1 MFNAKRK
8 KLLERFLILSLFC
21 SSGAVWAQ
29 QGTVTL
35 NLNNVTV
42 KEALEQL
49 NTQTSYSLWLNVGDV
64 DLSRRISLNV
74 TNGSVND
81 VLAKIL
87 AGQPLSYEVKDRTIN
102 IYPAKKDGEEAK
114 KRVEGVVL
122 DDLGEPLPGVAV
134 RCKEHPDAMCAT
146 DMDGKFTLNVP
157 TDGKTLQFTFIGMAP
172 QELAVADAPMKV
184 VMSDKEKKLD
194 EVVVTG
200 YQKIDRKLFTGAA
213 SRISGEEAKVDGVGD
228 VSQMLQGKAAGVGVQ
243 SVSGTFGAAP
253 KIRVRG
259 ASSIYGNQTP
269 LWVVDGV
276 VLEDV
281 VEISA
286 DDLSSGNAATLIS
299 SAVAGL
305 NPDDIDNFQILKDA
319 SATALYGARAMNG
332 VIVVNTKKGKNGHA
346 SISYTGEFTVRTR
359 PSYRQYN
366 IMNSKDQMSV
376 LMELEDKGWFNHS
389 KMARTENGGVFY
401 LMNDLIYRGELM
413 NTESARLAYLQ
424 KAEMRNTN
432 WFKELF
438 RPTIQSNNSVSIS
451 SGTDRSRYYVSMSF
465 LDDPGWSVSDKV
477 RRYTANVNASYDI
490 SKWLTFGV
498 SVNGSVRNQRAP
510 GTLDRT
516 ADPVSGEYSRDFDIN
531 PFSYA
536 LNTSRTMSP
545 DETYIMNY
553 APFNILNEARNNY
566 IDLDMTDMKYQMELT
581 YKPVKGLD
589 LSAIGAFR
597 YVKSTQEHKITG
609 NSNLAQA
616 YRAAGD
622 ATIREKNK
630 FLSRDPDNPDAVP
643 EVVMPK
649 GGFYNTTNN
658 ILKSYYF
665 RVSGNYNRLIANE
678 HPFNIMAGSEV
689 KSADRQSGFNN
700 GYGFQWDRGGTPF
713 VDYRIIQQLLLGG
726 DNYYGLSQYYDRFV
740 AFFATGS
747 FSYKGRYTFNLT
759 GRMDGSNR
767 LGRSR
772 DARWLPTW
780 NVSGSWNMLEEEFMK
795 HQDVVSTLSLRATY
809 GLTATMGPADNA
821 LAVFRNSTTYRGDD
835 GYKESQIYIESL
847 QNKDLT
853 WEKQYE
859 FNFGFDFG
867 VLRNRISLSSDIYS
881 RRGFDLIG
889 LIRTSGMGGQKWKYA
904 NYADMKSWG
913 VEFTLNTKNIQRKDF
928 SWTSNLTFAYNHNE
942 ITNLESTSSI
952 FDLMVAEG
960 APLEGYPVRGLFS
973 LQYKG
978 LNGQGIPQFIN
989 EKGEQTSTGI
999 NFQSTDPTYLKYE
1012 GSVDPTVTG
1021 GFDNQFKYKAWTL
1034 GLYFTFQAGNKLRLD
1049 PDFSASYGDYS
1060 AMPKDLKNRWMK
1072 PGDERYTN
1080 IPAIPSS
1087 YQYANIE
1094 NLDVAYNAYNYS
1106 DIRVANGGFLRLK
1119 ELTLSYDFNGE
1130 WMKAIGM
1137 NRLQLRLVAS
1147 NLWLIYADKKL
1158 NGQDPEFFQSGGVS
1172 MPLPRQL
1179 TLSIRTSF

>member
-1 MFNAKRK
+1 MFNKRLR
-8 KLLERFLILSLFC
+8 KL
-21 SSGAVWAQ
+21 Q
-29 QGTVTL
+29 QGFFILCLLSYNGELWAASGKPGPYLVTTGEQTAKKQEKQMQGHEAALQERKAKATASESAENQTYSSMAEMQKTAAAPQSSDKKTVT
-35 NLNNVTV
+35 
-42 KEALEQL
+42 
-49 NTQTSYSLWLNVGDV
+49 
-64 DLSRRISLNV
+64 
-74 TNGSVND
+74 
-81 VLAKIL
+81 
-87 AGQPLSYEVKDRTIN
+87 
-102 IYPAKKDGEEAK
+102 
-114 KRVEGVVL
+114 GVVL
-122 DDLGEPLPGVAV
+122 DDFGEVLPGVNI
-134 RCKEHPDAMCAT
+134 RCKEFPDVGTIT
-146 DMDGKFTLNVP
+146 DNNGKFSIKVP
-157 TDGKTLQFTFIGMAP
+157 KNAKTLVFSFIGLQT
-172 QELAVADAPMKV
+172 QEKPITGAPMKITLT
-184 VMSDKEKKLD
+184 DKKEQMQ

-213 SRISGEEAKVDGVGD
+213 SRINGDDAKIDGVSD
-228 VSQMLQGKAAGVGVQ
+228 VSHMLQGKAAGVSVQ

-259 ASSIYGNQTP
+259 ASSIYGNQSP

-332 VIVVNTKKGKNGHA
+332 VIVVTTKKGRKGHS

-359 PSYRQYN
+359 PSYNQFN

-389 KMARTENGGVFY
+389 KMARTDNGGVFY
-401 LMNDLIYRGELM
+401 LMNDLIYKGELA
-413 NTESARLAYLQ
+413 NTEAAKLAYLQ

-438 RPTIQSNNSVSIS
+438 RPTIQSNNSLSLS
-451 SGTDRSRYYVSMSF
+451 SGTDRGNYYASVSF
-465 LDDPGWSVSDKV
+465 LDDPGWTVSDKV
-477 RRYTANVNASYDI
+477 RRFTANMNASYNI
-490 SKWLTFGV
+490 SKWLTL
-498 SVNGSVRNQRAP
+498 SINTSGSVRNQTAP

-516 ADPVSGEYSRDFDIN
+516 ADPVNGEYSRDFDIN

-553 APFNILNEARNNY
+553 APFNILSESSNNY
-566 IDLDMTDMKYQMELT
+566 IDLDMTDMKYQMELN
-581 YKPVKGLD
+581 YKPVKGLE

-597 YVKSTQEHKITG
+597 YVKSTQEHKIMG
-609 NSNLAQA
+609 ESNLAMA

-630 FLSRDPDNPDAVP
+630 FLYRDPDNPDAVP

-658 ILKSYYF
+658 ILKSYYARF
-665 RVSGNYNRLIANE
+665 SGNYNRLLFNE
-678 HPFNIMAGSEV
+678 HPFNIMAGSEI
-689 KSADRQSGFNN
+689 KYADRQSGFNN

-713 VDYRIIQQLLLGG
+713 VDYRIIQQLLLSG
-726 DNYYGLSQYYDRFV
+726 NQYYGLSEYYDRFV

-747 FSYKGRYTFNLT
+747 FSYKGRYTINLT

-780 NVSGSWNMLEEEFMK
+780 NISGSWNALEEEFLRY
-795 HQDVVSTLSLRATY
+795 QNTVSTLSLRATY

-821 LAVFRNSTTYRGDD
+821 LAVFRNTTSFRGDD
-835 GYKESQIYIESL
+835 GYQESQIYIESL
-847 QNKDLT
+847 QNSELT

-859 FNFGFDFG
+859 TNVGFDLGF
-867 VLRNRISLSSDIYS
+867 LRNRISLSTDIYS
-881 RRGFDLIG
+881 RKGFDLIG
-889 LIRTSGMGGQKWKYA
+889 LIKTSGMGGQKWKYA

-913 VEFTLNTKNIQRKDF
+913 IEFTLNTKNIQNKDF
-928 SWTSNLTFAYNHNE
+928 SWTSNVTFAFNRNE
-942 ITNLESTSSI
+942 VTNLVSTESI
-952 FDLMVAEG
+952 FYLMAAEG
-960 APLEGYPVRGLFS
+960 APLQGYPVRSLFS
-973 LQYKG
+973 LQFKG
-978 LNGQGIPQFIN
+978 LNEEGLPTFIN
-989 EKGEQTSTGI
+989 EKGELTSTNI
-999 NFQSTDPTYLKYE
+999 NFQSTDHTYLKYE
-1012 GSVDPTVTG
+1012 GSVDPTFTG
-1021 GFDNQFKYKAWTL
+1021 GFDNQFKYKKWSL
-1034 GLYFTFQAGNKLRLD
+1034 GVFFTFQGGNKLRLD
-1049 PDFSASYGDYS
+1049 PDFSASYGDYTS
-1060 AMPKDLKNRWMK
+1060 MPKELKNRWMK
-1072 PGDERYTN
+1072 PGDEQYTN
-1080 IPAIPSS
+1080 VPVIPSS
-1087 YQYANIE
+1087 YQYATID
-1094 NLDVAYNAYNYS
+1094 NLDIAYNAYNYS

-1119 ELTLSYDFNGE
+1119 ELSLAYDFDGA
-1130 WMKAIGM
+1130 WMKKIGM
-1137 NRLQLRLVAS
+1137 NNLQLKMVAS

-1158 NGQDPEFFQSGGVS
+1158 NGQDPEFFQSGGVAL
-1172 MPLPRQL
+1172 PVPRQI
-1179 TLSIRTSF
+1179 TFTIRTSF

>member
-1 MFNAKRK
+1 MERRLTM
-8 KLLERFLILSLFC
+8 LLACLLLS
-21 SSGAVWAQ
+21 
-29 QGTVTL
+29 
-35 NLNNVTV
+35 
-42 KEALEQL
+42 
-49 NTQTSYSLWLNVGDV
+49 
-64 DLSRRISLNV
+64 
-74 TNGSVND
+74 
-81 VLAKIL
+81 
-87 AGQPLSYEVKDRTIN
+87 
-102 IYPAKKDGEEAK
+102 
-114 KRVEGVVL
+114 
-122 DDLGEPLPGVAV
+122 
-134 RCKEHPDAMCAT
+134 
-146 DMDGKFTLNVP
+146 
-157 TDGKTLQFTFIGMAP
+157 IGMAFAQTKVTGTVISQEDGLPIIGATVMVEGTKTGTTTNMDGQFTLSVPAGKKLQISYVGMKP
-172 QELAVADAPMKV
+172 QVVVAKPGMKV
-184 VMSDKEKKLD
+184 TLESSAHVVD

-200 YQKIDRKLFTGAA
+200 MQKTDKRLFTGATTKIDA
-213 SRISGEEAKVDGVGD
+213 EGAKISGVADISRSLEGR
-228 VSQMLQGKAAGVGVQ
+228 AAGVSVQ
-243 SVSGTFGAAP
+243 NVSGTFGTAP

-259 ASSIYGNQTP
+259 ATSIYGSSSP

-276 VLEDV
+276 IMEDV
-281 VEISA
+281 AEVST
-286 DDLSSGNAATLIS
+286 DQLSSGDANTLIS
-299 SAVAGL
+299 SAIAGL
-305 NPDDIDNFQILKDA
+305 NSDDIESFQILKDG
-319 SATALYGARAMNG
+319 SATSIYGARAMAG
-332 VIVVNTKKGKNGHA
+332 VIVVTTKKGKSGQAH
-346 SISYTGEFTVRTR
+346 ISYNGEYTMRLIPRYSTF
-359 PSYRQYN
+359 N
-366 IMNSKDQMSV
+366 IMNSQDQMSV
-376 LMELEDKGWFNHS
+376 YQELQQKGYLNYAETANAQNS
-389 KMARTENGGVFY
+389 GVYGKMYELINTYDPNTGQFGLANTPAAR
-401 LMNDLIYRGELM
+401 
-413 NTESARLAYLQ
+413 AAYLRA
-424 KAEMRNTN
+424 AEYRNTD

-438 RPTIQSNNSVSIS
+438 SNSIQHTHS
-451 SGTDRSRYYVSMSF
+451 VSMSGGS
-465 LDDPGWSVSDKV
+465 DKGNYYASVSAMYDPGWTKQSKV
-477 RRYTANVNASYDI
+477 ERYTANFNVNHNISKKLTAGIIGNASYR
-490 SKWLTFGV
+490 K
-498 SVNGSVRNQRAP
+498 QKAP
-510 GTLDRT
+510 GTLSSQP
-516 ADPVSGEYSRDFDIN
+516 DPVSGEVTRAFDIN
-531 PFSYA
+531 PYSYA
-536 LNTSRTMSP
+536 LNTSRTLDP
-545 DETYIMNY
+545 NVYYTRNY
-553 APFNILNEARNNY
+553 APFNIFHELENNY
-566 IDLDMTDMKYQMELT
+566 IDLNVVDFRMQAKLSYKPITKVELT
-581 YKPVKGLD
+581 ALGAVKYS
-589 LSAIGAFR
+589 SA
-597 YVKSTQEHKITG
+597 TQEHNILDA
-609 NSNLAQA
+609 SNQAQA
-616 YRAAGD
+616 YRAMGTS
-622 ATIREKNK
+622 TIRDNNDY
-630 FLSRDPDNPDAVP
+630 LYTDPDNIYALPVTVLPYGGIINRTDDRMFGYDFRATAQYNDVFGEDTHIVNAYGGMEINSVERHNTWFRGWGMQYELGETP
-643 EVVMPK
+643 SWAYEVFK
-649 GGFYNTTNN
+649 KSLEQGEDYYTLSNTHE
-658 ILKSYYF
+658 
-665 RVSGNYNRLIANE
+665 R
-678 HPFNIMAGSEV
+678 
-689 KSADRQSGFNN
+689 SA
-700 GYGFQWDRGGTPF
+700 
-713 VDYRIIQQLLLGG
+713 
-726 DNYYGLSQYYDRFV
+726 
-740 AFFATGS
+740 AFFANGTY
-747 FSYKGRYTFNLT
+747 SYKGRYTINGT
-759 GRMDGSNR
+759 VRYEGTNR
-767 LGRSR
+767 LGKSR
-772 DARWLPTW
+772 AVRWLPTW

>member
-1 MFNAKRK
+1 MLHPFHSDISSIPLPARFTYPFCYTPHPLCVRAAEEVQQYLAQHPEWGEGKMFGVLVVQTTEGQLGYLAA
-8 KLLERFLILSLFC
+8 F
-21 SSGAVWAQ
+21 SG
-29 QGTVTL
+29 
-35 NLNNVTV
+35 
-42 KEALEQL
+42 
-49 NTQTSYSLWLNVGDV
+49 
-64 DLSRRISLNV
+64 
-74 TNGSVND
+74 
-81 VLAKIL
+81 IL
-87 AGQPLSYEVKDRTIN
+87 AGENKIPFFVPPVYDLLQPDGFFKQEEAEISAMNVRITQLEQDPNYLQQKETFRQAEAEAQVALDNARQALKTAKAQREERRRTSTLTPEEADALIRESQFQKAEYKRLEQRWKEQLDTLRWHMEAHEAKVQALKHERKTRSADLQLRLFRQFRMLNYRGEVKDLCELFADTVQRIPPAGAGECAAPKLLQYAYLHGWKPLVMAEFWWGKPSQTEVRRQGHY
-102 IYPAKKDGEEAK
+102 YPSCTGKCGPILRHMLQGLDVEEN
-114 KRVEGVVL
+114 
-122 DDLGEPLPGVAV
+122 PLA
-134 RCKEHPDAMCAT
+134 RK
-146 DMDGKFTLNVP
+146 N
-157 TDGKTLQFTFIGMAP
+157 
-172 QELAVADAPMKV
+172 
-184 VMSDKEKKLD
+184 DKEKELE

-213 SRISGEEAKVDGVGD
+213 ARISGEEAKVDGVGD

-281 VEISA
+281 VEVSA

-332 VIVVNTKKGKNGHA
+332 VIVVNTKRGRKGHA

-376 LMELEDKGWFNHS
+376 LMELEDKGWFNHAQ
-389 KMARTENGGVFY
+389 MARTENGGVFY

-451 SGTDRSRYYVSMSF
+451 SGTDRSSFYASMSF

-490 SKWLTFGV
+490 SKWLTLGV
-498 SVNGSVRNQRAP
+498 GVNGSVRNQRAP

-545 DETYIMNY
+545 DDTYIMNY

-566 IDLDMTDMKYQMELT
+566 IDLDMTDMKFQLELT

-597 YVKSTQEHKITG
+597 YVKSTQENKVTG
-609 NSNLAQA
+609 ESNLAQA

-630 FLSRDPDNPDAVP
+630 FLYRDPDNPDAVP

-649 GGFYNTTNN
+649 GGFYNTTDN

-665 RVSGNYNRLIANE
+665 RASANYNRLIAQT
-678 HPFNIMAGSEV
+678 HPFNVLVGMEV

-780 NVSGSWNMLEEEFMK
+780 NVSGAWNVLEEEWMK
-795 HQDVVSTLSLRATY
+795 SQNVVSTLSLRATY
-809 GLTATMGPADNA
+809 GRRTMPWPCSATPRPTVA
-821 LAVFRNSTTYRGDD
+821 TTDTR
-835 GYKESQIYIESL
+835 
-847 QNKDLT
+847 
-853 WEKQYE
+853 
-859 FNFGFDFG
+859 
-867 VLRNRISLSSDIYS
+867 S
-881 RRGFDLIG
+881 R
-889 LIRTSGMGGQKWKYA
+889 K
-904 NYADMKSWG
+904 
-913 VEFTLNTKNIQRKDF
+913 
-928 SWTSNLTFAYNHNE
+928 
-942 ITNLESTSSI
+942 STSS
-952 FDLMVAEG
+952 
-960 APLEGYPVRGLFS
+960 RS
-973 LQYKG
+973 
-978 LNGQGIPQFIN
+978 
-989 EKGEQTSTGI
+989 
-999 NFQSTDPTYLKYE
+999 
-1012 GSVDPTVTG
+1012 
-1021 GFDNQFKYKAWTL
+1021 
-1034 GLYFTFQAGNKLRLD
+1034 
-1049 PDFSASYGDYS
+1049 
-1060 AMPKDLKNRWMK
+1060 
-1072 PGDERYTN
+1072 
-1080 IPAIPSS
+1080 
-1087 YQYANIE
+1087 
-1094 NLDVAYNAYNYS
+1094 
-1106 DIRVANGGFLRLK
+1106 
-1119 ELTLSYDFNGE
+1119 
-1130 WMKAIGM
+1130 
-1137 NRLQLRLVAS
+1137 
-1147 NLWLIYADKKL
+1147 
-1158 NGQDPEFFQSGGVS
+1158 
-1172 MPLPRQL
+1172 
-1179 TLSIRTSF
+1179 RTRT

>member
-64 DLSRRISLNV
+64 DLSRRISMNV

-630 FLSRDPDNPDAVP
+630 FLYRDPDNPDAVP

-867 VLRNRISLSSDIYS
+867 VLRNRISLS
-881 RRGFDLIG
+881 
-889 LIRTSGMGGQKWKYA
+889 T
-904 NYADMKSWG
+904 
-913 VEFTLNTKNIQRKDF
+913 EFTLNTKNIQRKDF

-989 EKGEQTSTGI
+989 EKGELTSTGI
-999 NFQSTDPTYLKYE
+999 NFQSTDPAYLKYE

-1072 PGDERYTN
+1072 PGDEHYTN
-1080 IPAIPSS
+1080 VPAIPSS

-1094 NLDVAYNAYNYS
+1094 NLDIAYNAYNYS

-1130 WMKAIGM
+1130 WMKTIGM